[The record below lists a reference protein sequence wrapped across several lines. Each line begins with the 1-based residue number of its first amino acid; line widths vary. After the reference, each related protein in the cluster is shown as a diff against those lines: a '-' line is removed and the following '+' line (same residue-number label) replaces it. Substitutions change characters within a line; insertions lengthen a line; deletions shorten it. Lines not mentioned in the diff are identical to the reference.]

1 MNLQVAQ
8 LVRAVLGFPL
18 VQLVQQALVG
28 QVALEDL
35 GFLLV
40 LVHPEVC

>member
-1 MNLQVAQ
+1 MAQ
-8 LVRAVLGFPL
+8 SVQAVLGFPR
-18 VQLVQQALVG
+18 VQLVQQALAG
-28 QVALEDL
+28 RVALEDL